1 MAPDAVYTKRI
12 RVYGIVQG
20 VGFRPTVSRHA
31 METGIRGSVCN
42 KGPYVEIFAQ
52 GTEAEIAAFLD
63 ALEERP
69 PRRAAILKIDCKDT
83 ETKTEFT
90 EFSIIESEKTQGE
103 IFVSPDIAICDDCKA
118 EMENPSDRRYQHPF
132 INCTCCGPRLTI
144 LDALPY
150 DRERTSMKEFPMC
163 PRCAEEY
170 YSPETR
176 RYDAQPVCCNDC
188 GPEVYL
194 VGDIKMRRPGSPD
207 RIRGTRAIAEGTMS
221 IPESLP
227 DRIHGTQ
234 AITEGTMNIPE
245 SLPGR
250 IRGRQAITEA
260 RWTILEGGIV
270 AVKGIGGFHLC
281 CDASN
286 EEAVRLLR
294 TRKKRPMK
302 PFAVMMRD
310 EKTADREC
318 RITPRQREILTGHQK
333 PILLLDKKEGGKLCP
348 SIAPDNPKVG
358 VMLPYA
364 PVQILLF
371 DYDDGLQ
378 MPDVLVMTS
387 GNISG
392 APICR
397 DDEEAVRELSGL
409 CDCIL
414 SHNRKIRIR
423 CDDSV
428 MDFYR
433 DRPYMIRRSR
443 GYAPLPYLLSLPL
456 KGSVLAVGGELKNTF
471 CIGTGSLF
479 YPSSYIGDLADL
491 RSVKA
496 LQETIGR
503 METLLEVRPQA
514 VACDLH
520 PKYNSTAVAEET
532 GLPLIRIQHHYA
544 HIVSCMAENDW
555 SDPVIG
561 VSFDG
566 TGYGT
571 DETIWGGEIMTADL
585 SGFER
590 KASIR
595 PFLQLGGDASSREG
609 WRIAASMIYAV
620 TGQRDRTIELLRQ
633 LDLCDGK
640 TARFQIMMADKGIN
654 SILSTS
660 AGRLFDGVSALLGI
674 RKSSTFE
681 GEAATALQF
690 RAEAYAASAG
700 QESSAASSGQES
712 SAASGGQEFKIFEDF
727 GEDFPLLDLTGER
740 IVLNTDGLWKVL
752 LEARLA
758 GENPDKLAYY
768 FHRTLA
774 RQICA
779 ACFRVS
785 EDTGLRTAALSG
797 GVFQNR
803 LLLDL
808 VQSELEEA
816 GFKVL
821 IHSLLPPNDGGI
833 ALGQAVA
840 AMYRLQA

>member
-118 EMENPSDRRYQHPF
+118 EMEDPSDRRYQHPF

-310 EKTADREC
+310 EETADREC

-397 DDEEAVRELSGL
+397 DDEEAVRELSRLG
-409 CDCIL
+409 
-414 SHNRKIRIR
+414 H
-423 CDDSV
+423 
-428 MDFYR
+428 
-433 DRPYMIRRSR
+433 
-443 GYAPLPYLLSLPL
+443 GLLS
-456 KGSVLAVGGELKNTF
+456 G
-471 CIGTGSLF
+471 
-479 YPSSYIGDLADL
+479 
-491 RSVKA
+491 
-496 LQETIGR
+496 Q
-503 METLLEVRPQA
+503 TLY
-514 VACDLH
+514 D
-520 PKYNSTAVAEET
+520 PK
-532 GLPLIRIQHHYA
+532 IQ
-544 HIVSCMAENDW
+544 
-555 SDPVIG
+555 
-561 VSFDG
+561 
-566 TGYGT
+566 
-571 DETIWGGEIMTADL
+571 
-585 SGFER
+585 R
-590 KASIR
+590 
-595 PFLQLGGDASSREG
+595 
-609 WRIAASMIYAV
+609 
-620 TGQRDRTIELLRQ
+620 
-633 LDLCDGK
+633 LCP
-640 TARFQIMMADKGIN
+640 
-654 SILSTS
+654 
-660 AGRLFDGVSALLGI
+660 SAL
-674 RKSSTFE
+674 S
-681 GEAATALQF
+681 
-690 RAEAYAASAG
+690 AEPAS
-700 QESSAASSGQES
+700 
-712 SAASGGQEFKIFEDF
+712 
-727 GEDFPLLDLTGER
+727 
-740 IVLNTDGLWKVL
+740 
-752 LEARLA
+752 
-758 GENPDKLAYY
+758 
-768 FHRTLA
+768 
-774 RQICA
+774 
-779 ACFRVS
+779 
-785 EDTGLRTAALSG
+785 
-797 GVFQNR
+797 
-803 LLLDL
+803 
-808 VQSELEEA
+808 
-816 GFKVL
+816 
-821 IHSLLPPNDGGI
+821 
-833 ALGQAVA
+833 
-840 AMYRLQA
+840 

>member
-194 VGDIKMRRPGSPD
+194 VADAKMRRPGGSD
-207 RIRGTRAIAEGTMS
+207 
-221 IPESLP
+221 
-227 DRIHGTQ
+227 
-234 AITEGTMNIPE
+234 
-245 SLPGR
+245 R

-260 RWTILEGGIV
+260 RRTILEGGIV

-471 CIGTGSLF
+471 CIGTGILF

-633 LDLCDGK
+633 LDLCDEK

-690 RAEAYAASAG
+690 RAEAYAASVG
-700 QESSAASSGQES
+700 QESSAASCGQES
-712 SAASGGQEFKIFEDF
+712 SVASGGQEFEIFEDF
-727 GEDFPLLDLTGER
+727 GEDLPLLDLTGER

-840 AMYRLQA
+840 AMYRLQT

>member
-118 EMENPSDRRYQHPF
+118 EMEDPSDRRYQHPF

-194 VGDIKMRRPGSPD
+194 VADAKMRRPGGPD
-207 RIRGTRAIAEGTMS
+207 
-221 IPESLP
+221 
-227 DRIHGTQ
+227 
-234 AITEGTMNIPE
+234 
-245 SLPGR
+245 R
-250 IRGRQAITEA
+250 IRGRQAITAA
-260 RWTILEGGIV
+260 RRTILEGGIV

-433 DRPYMIRRSR
+433 DKPYMIRRSR
-443 GYAPLPYLLSLPL
+443 GYAPLPYLLSLSL

-633 LDLCDGK
+633 LDLCDEK

-840 AMYRLQA
+840 AMYRLQT